1 MLNVQHKYYVII
13 GLGQTGYSCARF
25 LQAMNAQ
32 FCVVDTRSNPPYLQK
47 LRETLPEVS
56 VYLGELQREI
66 LQKATDL
73 VVSPGVAIKD
83 HYELRRALRNGAK
96 LSGDI
101 ELFCETIESTD
112 VIAITGSNGKSTVTT
127 LTYEMAKAAGI
138 DVAMG
143 GNIGIPVLDLL
154 LDQDK
159 KSLYVLELSSFQL
172 ETTHSLKA
180 KVATVLNVS
189 ADHMDRYKNMAQ
201 YHQAKHRIFTGCE
214 QIVINRDD
222 LLSEPLSEAHVKK
235 WAFSLHS
242 PREHEFGILTEN
254 GQTYLA
260 FGSEKL
266 LPTKA
271 LKIHGAHNQ
280 ANALAALAI
289 GTACGFDQDAM
300 LNTLKTFPGLAH
312 RCQFVAAINDISFYN
327 DSKATNVGA
336 AVAAIKGLGE
346 SISPGKIVLIAGG
359 YGKGAEFEGLL
370 APMQQY
376 GRHAVLMGEDAPKI
390 AQVFNGFIPHQHA
403 TSLPQAIDLA
413 FESAQQQDA
422 ILLAPA
428 CASFDMFENF
438 EKRGLAFI
446 EAVELKV
453 GSA

>member
-1 MLNVQHKYYVII
+1 MK
-13 GLGQTGYSCARF
+13 
-25 LQAMNAQ
+25 AQ
-32 FCVVDTRSNPPYLQK
+32 FCVVDTRSNPPYLQA
-47 LRETLPEVS
+47 LRETLPDVS

-73 VVSPGVAIKD
+73 VMSPGIAIKD

-101 ELFCETIESTD
+101 ELFCEAIEQTD

-201 YHQAKHRIFTGCE
+201 YHGAKHRIFMGCE

-222 LLSEPLSEAHVKK
+222 LLSEPLTEAHVKR
-235 WAFSLHS
+235 WAFSLRPPH
-242 PREHEFGILTEN
+242 ENEFGIITEH

-266 LPTKA
+266 LSTKE

-289 GTACGFDQDAM
+289 GTACGFDKNAM
-300 LNTLKTFPGLAH
+300 LDTLKKFPGLAH
-312 RCQFVAAINDISFYN
+312 RCQFVAVIEDVSFYN

-336 AVAAIKGLGE
+336 AVAAIKGLGD
-346 SISPGKIVLIAGG
+346 SISPNGKIVLIAGG

-370 APMQQY
+370 TPMQQY
-376 GRHAVLMGEDAPKI
+376 GRHAVLIGEDAQKI
-390 AQVFNGFIPHQHA
+390 AQVFNGSVPYQHA
-403 TSLPQAIDLA
+403 TNLPQAIDFA
-413 FESAQQQDA
+413 FEAAQKHDA
-422 ILLAPA
+422 VLLAPA

-438 EKRGLAFI
+438 EARGHAFV
-446 EAVELKV
+446 EAVQLKA